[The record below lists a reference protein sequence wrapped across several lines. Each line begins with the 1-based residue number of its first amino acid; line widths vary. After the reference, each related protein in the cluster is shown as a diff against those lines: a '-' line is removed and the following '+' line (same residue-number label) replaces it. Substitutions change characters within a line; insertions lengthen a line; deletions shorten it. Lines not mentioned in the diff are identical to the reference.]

1 MRKNNGLTFIEF
13 MTIVA
18 ILGLLIL
25 ILTPLWRWVTD
36 GARESATK
44 ANIRQL
50 RTAIN
55 KYYLDYTELPKTLDS
70 VSDVG
75 KEPFVPSYIKERPEA
90 MLKKSLGAVSQSDAI
105 KYGIEPAAG
114 TTDGGWFY
122 NPTTGQIW
130 VNHSAMD
137 SKGELSYLDY

>member
-1 MRKNNGLTFIEF
+1 MKRNNGLTLIEF
-13 MTIVA
+13 LSIVA
-18 ILGLLIL
+18 IVGLLIL
-25 ILTPLWRWVTD
+25 ILIPSWRWVTD
-36 GARESATK
+36 GASESATK

-50 RTAIN
+50 RTAIQ
-55 KYYLDYTELPKTLDS
+55 KYYLDYTEFPKTLDS
-70 VSDVG
+70 VPDAG
-75 KEPFVPSYIKERPEA
+75 KKPFVTSYIKERPEA
-90 MLKKSLGAVSQSDAI
+90 LLKKSLGAVSQSDAI